1 MQCRLSGHRAS
12 FRRCR
17 WHFRLATS
25 PAWLAEAFGCTSSSW
40 VACLA
45 CLVFKFPHA
54 VINQRLSLN
63 YKTAASVA
71 AAHAAIR
78 DRLAAKLILSLLR
91 SPIHCNQKYCKCG
104 WLCMCKP
111 YTLVV
116 KPAFTAIAL
125 YAGLLPCTI
134 LETDSALCRYMQQ
147 SAETCNPWH
156 MEGVGPWYPVGW
168 DTVIQTK
175 SIEANLKS
183 TEMQSSVC
191 LCVAGRRFL
200 TDEQQRQAVATSFH
214 KNSLRQLK
222 HKMCR
227 CLTRLVG
234 QTWQAL
240 LIQLVPRHIHSQV

>member
-78 DRLAAKLILSLLR
+78 DRLAAKLIL
-91 SPIHCNQKYCKCG
+91 YC
-104 WLCMCKP
+104 
-111 YTLVV
+111 V
-116 KPAFTAIAL
+116 AL
-125 YAGLLPCTI
+125 YIA
-134 LETDSALCRYMQQ
+134 
-147 SAETCNPWH
+147 
-156 MEGVGPWYPVGW
+156 
-168 DTVIQTK
+168 TK
-175 SIEANLKS
+175 STASVVDCVCVSPTHSWWSQRSQPSHCMLACSPVQSWKQTLHSAGICNNLQKPVIHD
-183 TEMQSSVC
+183 TWKE
-191 LCVAGRRFL
+191 
-200 TDEQQRQAVATSFH
+200 
-214 KNSLRQLK
+214 
-222 HKMCR
+222 
-227 CLTRLVG
+227 LV
-234 QTWQAL
+234 L
-240 LIQLVPRHIHSQV
+240 DIQLGETQLFRPRA